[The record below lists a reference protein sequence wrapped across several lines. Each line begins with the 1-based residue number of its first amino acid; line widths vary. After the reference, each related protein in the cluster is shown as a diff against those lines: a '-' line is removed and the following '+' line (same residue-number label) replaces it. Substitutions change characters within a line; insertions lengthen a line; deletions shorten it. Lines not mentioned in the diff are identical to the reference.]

1 MNTLYLLGQFLIFA
15 VTFGDANGAEI
26 STVFIQVKEFDS
38 ISRLDQW
45 HTTMLLRIKKA
56 IQGDEGDLKWS
67 GQWGDHPLHG
77 TLLLPFHFT
86 SVLCNG
92 QVRVFQNSMSKC
104 IAATFLENILISL
117 YCYIDIQ
124 LYNIAHIKNLAL
136 QFKDLLR
143 FPCYALRGYFWKH
156 GVNRFSR
163 GKFKDTMGIWDSPRV
178 HLQLSLNCNV
188 LELHELYR
196 YNYSVSAAGLC
207 IIIII

>member
-1 MNTLYLLGQFLIFA
+1 MYLASFLFLKFLLVTLTAQK
-15 VTFGDANGAEI
+15 
-26 STVFIQVKEFDS
+26 SRTVFIQVKEFDS

-77 TLLLPFHFT
+77 TLLPPPFHFT

-104 IAATFLENILISL
+104 IATTFLENILTSL

-124 LYNIAHIKNLAL
+124 FYNIAHIKHLAL

-143 FPCYALRGYFWKH
+143 FPCYALRGYFWKQSEPIQYREIQ
-156 GVNRFSR
+156 GYN
-163 GKFKDTMGIWDSPRV
+163 G
-178 HLQLSLNCNV
+178 
-188 LELHELYR
+188 ELR
-196 YNYSVSAAGLC
+196 
-207 IIIII
+207 